1 MRTKLGR
8 IWKVF
13 GIELKIGIIWILF
26 NLSALLEYD
35 DDNLDLS
42 DEYNNVTFY
51 FIIVFIA
58 NAIKYDARDV
68 KNQLEIW
75 KAVHILKSMIKKP

>member
-1 MRTKLGR
+1 MNS
-8 IWKVF
+8 
-13 GIELKIGIIWILF
+13 F

-68 KNQLEIW
+68 KN
-75 KAVHILKSMIKKP
+75 

>member
-1 MRTKLGR
+1 MNS
-8 IWKVF
+8 
-13 GIELKIGIIWILF
+13 F